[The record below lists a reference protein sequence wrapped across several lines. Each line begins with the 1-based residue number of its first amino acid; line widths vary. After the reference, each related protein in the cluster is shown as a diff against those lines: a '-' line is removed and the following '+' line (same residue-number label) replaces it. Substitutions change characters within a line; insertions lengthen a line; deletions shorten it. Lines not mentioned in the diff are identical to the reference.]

1 MKSIHVKK
9 VCQAQKD
16 RPLKEMQRRDFLRS
30 VSAVATTLGF
40 PSLWGRER
48 ERPLLTLGVVSDT
61 HIGPREAAANF
72 EQTLRFFR
80 DRKVDAVMNCGDLAD
95 WGLRSGFRYVA
106 EAWNKVFPGGKGAEG
121 RPVRKLFCTGNHD
134 YEGWWYPD
142 MAAEMHALGYSEDDA
157 AVKLGMKDCWEE
169 VFQEEF
175 APIRRRTVNGF
186 DFISAEWYGRDM
198 APGHNLAP
206 DWLREHGGEL
216 DPSKPFFFFLHAPP
230 AETTTGSFSNNPVQR
245 QITQALSAFP
255 NAISIS
261 GHAHRTINDERTIWQ
276 GAFTAVSVPS
286 LSHAGVRD
294 GGYENGG
301 DVRDGTSS
309 RAMPIIPAR
318 LRRERPQG
326 LVVTVF
332 RDRMELERYDFV
344 KFVHTAPTW
353 HLPLPVT
360 ASNRP
365 YEPKAHAARI
375 PVPEFSSDAALSLRT
390 RNTETRGGN
399 WEIVM
404 IAEFPAATAVRNA
417 RAFDYELRAVP
428 IDGAK
433 PMVKRF
439 LSPAFHKLKEE
450 EPSRMKFWFNVL
462 DLPQDVEYRIEAYP
476 RNCFGVCGKPLVS
489 ALRRGKPGGKRSK
502 GIPPPVK
509 SA

>member
-1 MKSIHVKK
+1 
-9 VCQAQKD
+9 
-16 RPLKEMQRRDFLRS
+16 
-30 VSAVATTLGF
+30 
-40 PSLWGRER
+40 
-48 ERPLLTLGVVSDT
+48 
-61 HIGPREAAANF
+61 
-72 EQTLRFFR
+72 
-80 DRKVDAVMNCGDLAD
+80 
-95 WGLRSGFRYVA
+95 
-106 EAWNKVFPGGKGAEG
+106 
-121 RPVRKLFCTGNHD
+121 
-134 YEGWWYPD
+134 
-142 MAAEMHALGYSEDDA
+142 
-157 AVKLGMKDCWEE
+157 
-169 VFQEEF
+169 
-175 APIRRRTVNGF
+175 
-186 DFISAEWYGRDM
+186 
-198 APGHNLAP
+198 
-206 DWLREHGGEL
+206 
-216 DPSKPFFFFLHAPP
+216 
-230 AETTTGSFSNNPVQR
+230 
-245 QITQALSAFP
+245 
-255 NAISIS
+255 
-261 GHAHRTINDERTIWQ
+261 
-276 GAFTAVSVPS
+276 
-286 LSHAGVRD
+286 
-294 GGYENGG
+294 
-301 DVRDGTSS
+301 
-309 RAMPIIPAR
+309 MPIIPAR

>member
-1 MKSIHVKK
+1 MNSVCCKK
-9 VCQAQKD
+9 WAIPAVG
-16 RPLKEMQRRDFLRS
+16 MGRRRFLGG
-30 VSAVATTLGF
+30 AAAFTTLGV
-40 PSLWGRER
+40 PTVWGHER
-48 ERPLLTLGVVSDT
+48 NRPLLTLGVVSDT

-106 EAWNKVFPGGKGAEG
+106 DAWNKIFPGGRGAEG
-121 RPVRKLFCTGNHD
+121 RLVQKLFCTGNHD

-142 MAAEMHALGYSEDDA
+142 MAAEMHALGYSEDEA
-157 AVKLGMKDCWEE
+157 AVKLGMKGCWEE
-169 VFQEEF
+169 VFQEAF

-186 DFISAEWYGRDM
+186 EFISAEWHGRDQ

-206 DWLREHGGEL
+206 NWFREHGGEL

-230 AETTTGSFSNNPVQR
+230 AETTTGSFSKNPVQR

-301 DVRDGTSS
+301 DVRDGTST

-318 LRRERPQG
+318 IRCERPQG

-332 RDRMELERYDFV
+332 RDRIELERYDFV

-353 HLPLPVT
+353 RVPLPMTV
-360 ASNRP
+360 SNRP
-365 YEPKAHAARI
+365 YEPKAHADRI
-375 PVPEFSSDAALSLRT
+375 PIPEFPANAMLSLRT

-399 WEIVM
+399 WEIAM

-428 IDGAK
+428 TDGAK

-439 LSPAFHKLKEE
+439 LSPAFHKLAEE
-450 EPSRMKFWFNVL
+450 EPTRMEFWFNVL
-462 DLPQDVEYRIEAYP
+462 ELPQDVEYRVEVYP
-476 RNCFGVCGKPLVS
+476 RNCFGACGRPLVS
-489 ALRRGKPGGKRSK
+489 APRRGKPGGKRSK

-509 SA
+509 ST